1 MKVAFYKG
9 RKRLFN
15 KLVSWWT
22 RGPYSHCELVFSDG
36 QSASSSF
43 MDGGVRYKRIL
54 YNHDHWDF
62 IELGPEFD
70 EQKAREWFDEHLGNG
85 YDVAGIIGFVNP
97 RISQDKQKEFCIEAV
112 LSALEF
118 TESWRYN
125 LNTAY
130 SALLRVQK

>member
-9 RKRLFN
+9 KKRLFN

-54 YNHDHWDF
+54 FDNGHWDF
-62 IELGPEFD
+62 IELGPKFD
-70 EQKAREWFDEHLGNG
+70 EQKAREWFDKHLGDG

-97 RISQDKQKEFCIEAV
+97 RVSQDKQKEFCIEAV

-130 SALLRVQK
+130 SALLRVKK